1 MHFAAGLLGILFALF
16 HGIPSARLLAEP
28 VAPRGSHQPGAIP
41 FWARVLWVLFAITTL
56 VGSIAY
62 LATRAMASAAVVSVG
77 AVGIWALAIANGF
90 WIHGRPTVSHHLVR
104 AALLA
109 VLLALT
115 FLGLE

>member
-1 MHFAAGLLGILFALF
+1 MHYAAGLLGILFALF

-41 FWARVLWVLFAITTL
+41 PWARLLWLVFAITTL
-56 VGSIAY
+56 GGSIAY
-62 LATRAMASAAVVSVG
+62 LATRGIASAAVVSAG
-77 AVGIWALAIANGF
+77 AFGIWALAIANGF

-104 AALLA
+104 AAVLV

-115 FLGLE
+115 FLDLE